1 MTSTQDPES
10 RRIAAALA
18 LFGAAV
24 LVGLTGQVALA
35 GEFRAGAISVEQPWS
50 RATPGGAKVAAGYLT
65 IKNDAATPDR
75 LVSAKVEVAGRAEIH
90 EMSMSDGVMRMR
102 PLPEGLVVP
111 ANGSVALA
119 PGSSHLM
126 LLDLKRPLQDG
137 ETFSGTVTFEKA
149 GTLDVI
155 FDVRG
160 MGAKAPEA
168 NEHQHH

>member
-65 IKNDAATPDR
+65 IKNDAATPD
-75 LVSAKVEVAGRAEIH
+75 
-90 EMSMSDGVMRMR
+90 
-102 PLPEGLVVP
+102 
-111 ANGSVALA
+111 
-119 PGSSHLM
+119 
-126 LLDLKRPLQDG
+126 
-137 ETFSGTVTFEKA
+137 
-149 GTLDVI
+149 
-155 FDVRG
+155 
-160 MGAKAPEA
+160 
-168 NEHQHH
+168 